1 MADNKGI
8 IVFGE
13 IVNNNLNSVTT
24 EILGGGRKLADELQ
38 EPLSCV
44 LISNEIGD
52 AAKQAIEYGADKVF
66 TVVGPAFKDYLNAPF
81 ATALGKIIS
90 DNKPSLVL
98 FGQTSTGRDLAPTMA
113 FVLGV
118 GLSVDCLDIK
128 LNAQEKKF
136 ELTRSVYGGN
146 AQATFSSNTYPQ
158 IATVRQK
165 AMTPLAPDSSRK
177 GEIVDVKVDIDAG
190 TLKTKVID
198 TVKEEVA
205 GIKLEDAAIIVA
217 GGRGIGN
224 AEGFKQL
231 EALASVFKGA
241 VAATRPP
248 CDNGW
253 WPETSQVGLTGK
265 IVSPD
270 LYVAIAISGAS
281 QHMAG
286 CSGAKNIVA
295 INKDPEANIFK
306 FARFGIVGDW
316 KQVIPAFTEKVNK
329 LIAG

>member
-13 IVNNNLNSVTT
+13 IVNNNLSSVTT

-38 EPLSCV
+38 EELSCV
-44 LISNEIGD
+44 LITNELGD
-52 AAKQAIEYGADKVF
+52 TAKQAIEYGADKVF
-66 TVVGPAFKDYLNAPF
+66 TVVGTVFKDYLNAPF
-81 ATALGKIIS
+81 AAALAKVTGENNPRLI
-90 DNKPSLVL
+90 L

-113 FVLGV
+113 FTMGV

-128 LNAQEKKF
+128 LNADKKF

-146 AQATFSSNTYPQ
+146 AQATFTSDQIPQ
-158 IATVRQK
+158 IATIRQK
-165 AMTPLAPDSSRK
+165 AMAPLAPDSSRK
-177 GEIVDVKVDIDAG
+177 GEIIEVKVDVDAG
-190 TLKTKVID
+190 ALKTKVLD
-198 TVKEEVA
+198 TVKEEVV
-205 GIKLEDAAIIVA
+205 GIKLEDATVIVS
-217 GGRGIGN
+217 GGRGIGS
-224 AEGFKQL
+224 EDGFKQL
-231 EALASVFKGA
+231 EQLATVFKGA
-241 VAATRPP
+241 VGATRPP
-248 CDNGW
+248 CDNAW

-270 LYVAIAISGAS
+270 LYIAVAISGAS

-286 CSGAKNIVA
+286 CSGAKNIIA

-316 KQVIPAFTEKVNK
+316 KQVIPAFGEKIKK